1 MNRMRFALPLLA
13 LVVALF
19 AVERY
24 ARAVG
29 GEWSKNE
36 HVEMRLISAVQA
48 VGERETLTLGLQFRM
63 KPGWKLYWRSP
74 GDAGFPPRPIW
85 SGSENISN
93 VHIDW
98 PAPTRFSIFELETLG
113 YKEEVVLPLT
123 ARLERS
129 GAPTTIRT
137 KVDYLTCKDICI
149 PYQASAELRLPTGVA
164 SASSHAH
171 LLDQFRARVPGDGK
185 RHGLSISG
193 VQLASAG
200 KEVKLT
206 VIATAR
212 EPFVAPD
219 IFVEGPEGSFFGKPE
234 VSLSDDG
241 RQAVVA
247 VLGGGFEGPVD
258 AKGVPLILTLVDGD
272 RMLEKMATQTPD
284 ALASMPLAS
293 TDGGPSTWF
302 ILLLALGGGLILNLM
317 PCVLPVL
324 SLKLLSVV
332 GHGGRD
338 ARDVRRGFIAS
349 ATGIVFSFLLI
360 AAALVALQ
368 SAGVAIGWGI
378 QFQQPVF
385 LVAMTLIVALFASN
399 LFGFF
404 EIVLPSALSDVAGS
418 AGNGHSLGGH
428 FLTGAFATLLATPC
442 SAPFLGT
449 AVGFALSRGPV
460 EIFGIFFVLGLGLSL
475 PYLCVAATPQLATRL
490 PRPGNWMIWL
500 RHILGLALAAT
511 GVWLI
516 TVLTAQI
523 GAKAAINVGALVVL
537 MVAAI
542 ALKQM
547 PASRLGRHAGK
558 VTTALAVAALLAG
571 AIAPPAETS
580 SSPTST
586 AWRTFDTGELQR
598 LVASGKTV
606 FVDVTA
612 DWCLTCQVNKKLVLD
627 TAPVAGWLDRDG
639 VISMR
644 ADWTRPDPA
653 ISAYLMSFGR
663 YGIPF
668 NAVYGPKAP
677 NGIALPELLTSDIVV
692 ETASRAT
699 DQAAVPQRRR
709 SASNHWK

>member
-13 LVVALF
+13 LVVTLF
-19 AVERY
+19 AAERD
-24 ARAVG
+24 ARAVD

-48 VGERETLTLGLQFRM
+48 VGERETLPLGLQFRM
-63 KPGWKLYWRSP
+63 QPGWKLYWRSP
-74 GDAGFPPRPIW
+74 GDAGFPPRPDW
-85 SGSENISN
+85 SDSENVSD

-98 PAPTRFSIFELETLG
+98 PAPTRFSIFKLETLG
-113 YKEEVVLPLT
+113 YTVEVVLPLT
-123 ARLERS
+123 ARVKRS
-129 GAPTTIRT
+129 GAPTTVRT

-149 PYQASAELRLPTGVA
+149 PYQASAELRIPAGMA

-171 LLDQFRARVPGDGK
+171 LLDQFRARVPGNGK
-185 RHGLSISG
+185 RHGLAISG

-200 KEVKLT
+200 EKVKMT
-206 VIATAR
+206 VVATAR
-212 EPFVAPD
+212 EPFVTPD
-219 IFVEGPEGSFFGKPE
+219 IFVEGPDGSFFGKPE

-241 RQAVVA
+241 RQTVFVVS
-247 VLGGGFEGPVD
+247 GGGLEGPVD

-272 RMLEKMATQTPD
+272 RMLEAMATGTQD
-284 ALASMPLAS
+284 ALASMPLAN
-293 TDGGPSTWF
+293 TDGGPSVWF
-302 ILLLALGGGLILNLM
+302 ILLLALAGGLILNLM

-338 ARDVRRGFIAS
+338 PQDVRRGFIAS

-368 SAGVAIGWGI
+368 SAGIAIGWGI

-399 LFGFF
+399 LFGVF

-418 AGNGHSLGGH
+418 TGDGHSLGGH

-449 AVGFALSRGPV
+449 AVGFALSRGPA

-475 PYLCVAATPQLATRL
+475 PYLCVAAAPQLATRL
-490 PRPGNWMIWL
+490 PRPGNWMTWL
-500 RHILGLALAAT
+500 RRILGLALATT

-516 TVLTAQI
+516 TVLTAQT
-523 GAKAAINVGALVVL
+523 GAETAISVATLVVL
-537 MVAAI
+537 MVAVI
-542 ALKQM
+542 ALKKM
-547 PASRLGRHAGK
+547 PASLLSRHAGK
-558 VTTALAVAALLAG
+558 VTTALAVTALLAG
-571 AIAPPAETS
+571 AIAPPAKTEYSETLA
-580 SSPTST
+580 T
-586 AWRTFDTGELQR
+586 WRTFDKGELQR

-612 DWCLTCQVNKKLVLD
+612 DWCLTCQVNKILVLD
-627 TAPVAGWLDRDG
+627 TAPVAGWLDRDD
-639 VISMR
+639 VIPMR
-644 ADWTRPDPA
+644 ADWTRQDPA
-653 ISAYLMSFGR
+653 ISAYLASFGR

-668 NAVYGPKAP
+668 NAVYGPKNP

-692 ETASRAT
+692 EAASRAT
-699 DQAAVPQRRR
+699 DRGAFAQR
-709 SASNHWK
+709 

>member
-1 MNRMRFALPLLA
+1 MNRMRFALPLLT

-48 VGERETLTLGLQFRM
+48 VGERELLPLGLQFRM

-85 SGSENISN
+85 IGSENISD
-93 VHIDW
+93 VHINW

-113 YKEEVVLPLT
+113 YTNEVVLPLT
-123 ARLERS
+123 ARVKRS
-129 GAPTTIRT
+129 GAPTTVRT
-137 KVDYLTCKDICI
+137 KVYYLTCKEICI
-149 PYQASAELRLPTGVA
+149 PYQTSAELRLPAGVA

-185 RHGLSISG
+185 RHGLAISG

-200 KEVKLT
+200 EEVKLT
-206 VIATAR
+206 VVATAR

-234 VSLSDDG
+234 VNLSDDG
-241 RQAVVA
+241 RQAVVT
-247 VLGGGFEGPVD
+247 VSGGGLAGSVD

-272 RMLEKMATQTPD
+272 RMLEALATGTPD
-284 ALASMPLAS
+284 ALTSIPLAR
-293 TDGGPSTWF
+293 TDGGHSILF
-302 ILLLALGGGLILNLM
+302 ILLLALVGGFILNLM

-338 ARDVRRGFIAS
+338 TRDVRRGFIAS

-368 SAGVAIGWGI
+368 LAGFAIGWGI

-404 EIVLPSALSDVAGS
+404 EIVLPSAFSDIAAS
-418 AGNGHSLGGH
+418 AGDGHSLGGH
-428 FLTGAFATLLATPC
+428 FLSGAFATLLATPC

-449 AVGFALSRGPV
+449 AVGFAISRGPV

-475 PYLCVAATPQLATRL
+475 PYICVAAAPQFATRL
-490 PRPGNWMIWL
+490 PRPGNWMNWL
-500 RHILGLALAAT
+500 RRILGMALAAT
-511 GVWLI
+511 GLWLI

-523 GAKAAINVGALVVL
+523 GTEAAISVAALIVL
-537 MVAAI
+537 MVAVI
-542 ALKQM
+542 ALKQI
-547 PASRLGRHAGK
+547 PASRFSRHTGK
-558 VTTALAVAALLAG
+558 VSAALAVAALLAG
-571 AIAPPAETS
+571 AIAPPAEIATS
-580 SSPTST
+580 AASA
-586 AWRTFDTGELQR
+586 AWRTFDNGELKR

-627 TAPVAGWLDRDG
+627 TAPVAGWLDRDD
-639 VISMR
+639 VIPMR

-653 ISAYLMSFGR
+653 ISAYLASFGR

-692 ETASRAT
+692 ETASHAT
-699 DQAAVPQRRR
+699 DRAPSAQR
-709 SASNHWK
+709 